1 MQDACWGARQVNAW
15 RGVMQAVIRPFS
27 SISAAGGQIMAV
39 ENMKAGDTS
48 LTEAGD
54 IRRPS
59 GLPLMSALLLALAVF
74 LLVVYGAP
82 RFHLRDFFSLPS
94 DAFSFIDADVFPIAV
109 LLALIAGSFR
119 IAISV
124 AGHHAALMKE
134 AEFNVSARRDRLTGL
149 HSHSW
154 TEHLLSQLDPA
165 ELRFCAI
172 INAKRFSEI
181 NNCFGYAV
189 GDDILKEIAGRLR
202 STLPSSLS
210 LARVNSDVFVA
221 VSHVLRNEAEGR
233 SIIEAIR
240 IRLAQPFHDEHDI
253 QIAFS
258 IGATFIGDATLTDRE
273 IMRRAD
279 IALHSA
285 EDEPETSVVIYE
297 DSMAKTIRRRRLV
310 EINLRKA
317 INNENVVPYL
327 QPIVE
332 GSSGTVIGFEVLARW
347 SDPDLGEVLPSE
359 FIEVAEQS
367 GLIGKLGE
375 QLMTVAC
382 RRAALWPGKLK
393 LSVNLAASDLN
404 DPLAALRILAILG
417 STGFPS
423 TRLQI
428 EVTESAQLR
437 RSATSDAC
445 IEALRKSGVTVV
457 IDDFGTGYCSFER
470 LAGHQFDGLKIDK
483 SFVQGMEDHA
493 DMAAIVMASLQIGK
507 QLGLAV
513 TAEGVETESQWNT
526 LKRMGC
532 DLAQGYYFGKPMPL
546 GDAHR
551 LAIMLTSDKAVSLT
565 GIDQLLESRPIFA

>member
-1 MQDACWGARQVNAW
+1 
-15 RGVMQAVIRPFS
+15 
-27 SISAAGGQIMAV
+27 
-39 ENMKAGDTS
+39 
-48 LTEAGD
+48 
-54 IRRPS
+54 
-59 GLPLMSALLLALAVF
+59 
-74 LLVVYGAP
+74 
-82 RFHLRDFFSLPS
+82 
-94 DAFSFIDADVFPIAV
+94 
-109 LLALIAGSFR
+109 
-119 IAISV
+119 
-124 AGHHAALMKE
+124 
-134 AEFNVSARRDRLTGL
+134 
-149 HSHSW
+149 
-154 TEHLLSQLDPA
+154 
-165 ELRFCAI
+165 
-172 INAKRFSEI
+172 
-181 NNCFGYAV
+181 
-189 GDDILKEIAGRLR
+189 
-202 STLPSSLS
+202 
-210 LARVNSDVFVA
+210 
-221 VSHVLRNEAEGR
+221 
-233 SIIEAIR
+233 
-240 IRLAQPFHDEHDI
+240 
-253 QIAFS
+253 
-258 IGATFIGDATLTDRE
+258 
-273 IMRRAD
+273 
-279 IALHSA
+279 
-285 EDEPETSVVIYE
+285 
-297 DSMAKTIRRRRLV
+297 
-310 EINLRKA
+310 
-317 INNENVVPYL
+317 
-327 QPIVE
+327 
-332 GSSGTVIGFEVLARW
+332 
-347 SDPDLGEVLPSE
+347 
-359 FIEVAEQS
+359 
-367 GLIGKLGE
+367 
-375 QLMTVAC
+375 MTVAC

-513 TAEGVETESQWNT
+513 TAEGVETELQWNT